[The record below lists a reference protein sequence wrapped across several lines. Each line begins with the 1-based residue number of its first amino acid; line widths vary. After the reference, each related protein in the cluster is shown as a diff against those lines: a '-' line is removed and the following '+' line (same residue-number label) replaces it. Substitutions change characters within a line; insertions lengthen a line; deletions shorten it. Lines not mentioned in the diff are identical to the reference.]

1 MLENI
6 YISNKCFIH
15 QIILKKTI
23 FCFHKT
29 IKLHNFFQQW

>member
-15 QIILKKTI
+15 QIILKKNY
-23 FCFHKT
+23 FLFPQ
-29 IKLHNFFQQW
+29 NY